1 MEPGPPGRRPASRDS
16 KTPLGSPRGSVALS
30 VRPRLPVPLDDPGGS
45 PRPSPVAYGPSA
57 DGRAGR
63 LACRQGSGAP
73 GPVPRHGVP
82 ADGAAPG
89 AQDALRP
96 RPATH
101 DPYRG
106 TVYRPTGRLRGHRAA
121 LRPPL
126 ATHDPYRGTVVR
138 LRWRLRGHRTAL
150 RPPLATHGPHR
161 FPYLGPPGATAKSV
175 AINCVRR
182 LGS

>member
-1 MEPGPPGRRPASRDS
+1 MAPLGPALLRTGPPLMAELGGWHAARAAGLLDPYRGTVYRP
-16 KTPLGSPRGSVALS
+16 T
-30 VRPRLPVPLDDPGGS
+30 
-45 PRPSPVAYGPSA
+45 
-57 DGRAGR
+57 GR
-63 LACRQGSGAP
+63 LRGHRS
-73 GPVPRHGVP
+73 
-82 ADGAAPG
+82 
-89 AQDALRP
+89 ALRP
-96 RPATH
+96 RLATH

>member
-1 MEPGPPGRRPASRDS
+1 MAPLGPALLRTGPPLMAE
-16 KTPLGSPRGSVALS
+16 LGGWHA
-30 VRPRLPVPLDDPGGS
+30 
-45 PRPSPVAYGPSA
+45 A
-57 DGRAGR
+57 RAAG
-63 LACRQGSGAP
+63 L
-73 GPVPRHGVP
+73 
-82 ADGAAPG
+82 
-89 AQDALRP
+89 L
-96 RPATH
+96 

-106 TVYRPTGRLRGHRAA
+106 TVYRPTGRLRGHRAG

-175 AINCVRR
+175 AIISERR